1 MSFKIYFIYQTNKK
15 MKILAIGD
23 PHFRTN
29 NISECELLHK
39 QLINIISEQPPDLII
54 VLGDLLHYH
63 ERLHTTALNQAYK
76 FINML
81 RNYTHTFIL
90 TGNHD
95 FISNAQFLT
104 DKHWMNALKEW
115 KNVTIVDKVISF
127 RQNNKHIILLPYVP
141 PGRFEEAL
149 NTLQESWK
157 TADAIFCHQ
166 EFYGVQMGAIKSLD
180 GDKWLLDYPYVFSG
194 HIHDR
199 QQLQPN
205 LYYVGSCIQHA
216 FGESSKKTVALLN
229 FEKESINILE
239 IPTNLPRK
247 KIVYIDIEDV
257 GEFKEKEDSRD
268 HIKLCVKGT
277 YEQFKGFKKTKQYK
291 DLISQGVKIA
301 YKPQQLEKIEE
312 DVQENIVFDD
322 ILYKLVMKDK
332 NSYLL
337 KSYYHVIHNKNEDDD
352 SIILFC

>member
-1 MSFKIYFIYQTNKK
+1 
-15 MKILAIGD
+15 MKILTIGD

-29 NISECELLHK
+29 NIPECELL
-39 QLINIISEQPPDLII
+39 QERLIDIISEQLPDVIV

-63 ERLHTTALNQAYK
+63 ERLHTTALNQAIE
-76 FINML
+76 FIDML
-81 RNYTHTFIL
+81 RNYTHTFVL

-95 FISNAQFLT
+95 FISNQQFLT
-104 DKHWMNALKEW
+104 NKHWMNALKEW

-180 GDKWLLDYPYVFSG
+180 GDKWRLDYPYVFSG

-199 QQLQPN
+199 QQLQLN

-216 FGESSKKTVALLN
+216 FGESSKKTVALLK
-229 FEKESINILE
+229 FDEESINILE
-239 IPTNLPRK
+239 IPTNLPKK
-247 KIVYIDIEDV
+247 KIVYINIEDV
-257 GEFKEKEDSRD
+257 GEFKEKKDSRD

-277 YEQFKGFKKTKQYK
+277 YEEFKSFKKTRQYK
-291 DLISQGVKIA
+291 DLTAQGVKIA
-301 YKPQQLEKIEE
+301 YKPQQLKEVEE
-312 DVQENIVFDD
+312 VQENIVFTD
-322 ILYKLVMKDK
+322 ILYKLVMKEK
-332 NSYLL
+332 NGYLL
-337 KSYYHVIHNKNEDDD
+337 KSYNHVLHNKNEDDD
-352 SIILFC
+352 SIILFN

>member
-1 MSFKIYFIYQTNKK
+1 MN
-15 MKILAIGD
+15 ILTIGD

-29 NISECELLHK
+29 NIPECELL
-39 QLINIISEQPPDLII
+39 QERLINIISEQNPDLIV

-63 ERLHTTALNQAYK
+63 ERLHTTALNHAIE
-76 FINML
+76 FIDML
-81 RNYTHTFIL
+81 RNYTHTFVL

-95 FISNAQFLT
+95 FISNSQFLT

-127 RQNNKHIILLPYVP
+127 KQNDKHIVLLPYVP

-149 NTLQESWK
+149 NTLEESWK

-166 EFYGVQMGAIKSLD
+166 EFYGVQMGAIKSQD
-180 GDKWLLDYPYVFSG
+180 GDKWRLDYPYVFSG

-199 QQLQPN
+199 QQLQSN
-205 LYYVGSCIQHA
+205 LYYVGSCLQHA
-216 FGESSKKTVALLN
+216 FGESGKKTVALLK
-229 FEKESINILE
+229 FGERSINILE

-247 KIVYIDIEDV
+247 KIIYIDIENV

-277 YEQFKGFKKTKQYK
+277 YEEFKSFKKTRQYK
-291 DLISQGVKIA
+291 DLISNGIKIA
-301 YKPQQLEKIEE
+301 YKPQQLKEVEE
-312 DVQENIVFDD
+312 EIQENIIFDD
-322 ILYKLVMKDK
+322 ILYNLVMEEK
-332 NSYLL
+332 NGYLV
-337 KSYYHVIHNKNEDDD
+337 KSYNHVLHNKNKDDD
-352 SIILFC
+352 SIILFN